1 LRGLRQL
8 NSEDSLVLGTS
19 QWTAHI
25 ITTTKRTLSSHI
37 SQHTVD
43 NTSQAP
49 ARQTDR
55 QAGTNAYCRLADVC
69 IDKTAVTQKAFSES
83 NQATSVHQFY
93 SAEKVYYYFKQ
104 QVLY

>member
-19 QWTAHI
+19 QWTADI

-55 QAGTNAYCRLADVC
+55 LELILTAG
-69 IDKTAVTQKAFSES
+69 
-83 NQATSVHQFY
+83 
-93 SAEKVYYYFKQ
+93 
-104 QVLY
+104 